1 MELTLFVFAATATNV
16 IVRTLTSTSVLVSW
30 EVDSESSMQ
39 DIQWVVYY
47 GPKPVVENNTKNK
60 LFSWQTINLPGSN
73 RSVMIRDLHENA
85 EYLFEVASTMEVN
98 GSIYIGSRVLAR
110 KQLSD
115 RKLLY
120 YVYR

>member
-1 MELTLFVFAATATNV
+1 MELTLFVFTAVATNV

-60 LFSWQTINLPGSN
+60 HFSWFNLPGSN
-73 RSVMIRDLHENA
+73 RSVMIKDLHENA
-85 EYLFEVASTMEVN
+85 EYLFEVASTTEVN